1 MRGGGEGSGE
11 ANARESACRT
21 SSSSSSSNASSMAS
35 PMSSSFISIVSVCF
49 SNSIMI
55 FCICGMFIRLA
66 ARLKKLG
73 GKEPRAAV

>member
-1 MRGGGEGSGE
+1 
-11 ANARESACRT
+11 
-21 SSSSSSSNASSMAS
+21 MAS